1 MIHTS
6 EYVSLG
12 HPDSVADYIVS
23 YILDDYMKVDPNVR
37 FALECQI
44 KDNFVTLGGEVTS
57 TQHRSDEEIAKLV
70 RKAVADIGYTHE
82 YAEKWGADNA
92 LDADSLVVT
101 SHIGKQSTDI
111 AKGVDADGWGD
122 QGIMWGMAVADPLT
136 DMMPKDHY
144 IARRIGQYLY
154 DSALNGSI
162 DVGIDIKTQV
172 TMDGDRIVQIIV
184 AAPML
189 KAESADIVKDFVIC
203 VGKNCSHGIDEDSV
217 IVNGTGSYVRHAS
230 QGDCGTTG
238 RKLAVDFYGGN
249 CRIGGGCPW
258 GKDPTKADV
267 TLNAYARE
275 KAKSKLLSCG
285 GDKVY
290 CAVHCCIG
298 RRDIGITLFDGHM
311 KEISSMTESRPAK
324 EIIDSLDLAKPVYAD
339 KKRYGL
345 FSTVRGLNT
354 GEPTLLRRETPY
366 FKEG

>member
-57 TQHRSDEEIAKLV
+57 TQHRSDDEIAKLV
-70 RKAVADIGYTHE
+70 REAVTDIGYTHE

-154 DSALNGSI
+154 DSALYGNVDIGL
-162 DVGIDIKTQV
+162 DIKTQV
-172 TMDGDRIVQIIV
+172 TMDGDRVAQIIV

-189 KAESADIVKDFVIC
+189 KAETANIVKDVAIC
-203 VGKNCSHGIDEDSV
+203 VGKNCSHGIDEDAV

-249 CRIGGGCPW
+249 CGIGGGCPW

-267 TLNAYARE
+267 TLNVYARE
-275 KAKSKLLSCG
+275 KAKSKLRSCG

-324 EIIDSLDLAKPVYAD
+324 EIIDSLGLAKPVYAD

-354 GEPTLLRRETPY
+354 VETASLRRETPC